1 MADHGIRGKQRAAIE
16 LALPPHAETL
26 TSCDICAIPSE
37 GHYRQAGIYEG
48 MQRGLEPRRRGLCA
62 TLLLLTKGEGGPDD
76 YSALARSF
84 RWTSLLTEVKSHSQ
98 KDRFLIA
105 LHSPDG
111 SRETGL
117 PVSPPERRS
126 AKLAFWVQQDTFSE
140 SGLSAKHAELRGF
153 SAIFREKSQGFSAV
167 ETCWRRERDS
177 LSKTLLSRR
186 NLLISKHSRN
196 AQYSKLGESLHAHCT
211 RRGRDLNPRSEEHT
225 SELQS

>member
-48 MQRGLEPRRRGLCA
+48 MQRGLEPRRRGRCA
-62 TLLLLTKGEGGPDD
+62 TLLLLTKGEGVPDD

-126 AKLAFWVQQDTFSE
+126 GPVSCGATGRDRNCRPYLPT
-140 SGLSAKHAELRGF
+140 GGAELRGRT
-153 SAIFREKSQGFSAV
+153 SAGA
-167 ETCWRRERDS
+167 D
-177 LSKTLLSRR
+177 
-186 NLLISKHSRN
+186 
-196 AQYSKLGESLHAHCT
+196 
-211 RRGRDLNPRSEEHT
+211 
-225 SELQS
+225 

>member
-48 MQRGLEPRRRGLCA
+48 MQRGLEPRRRGRCA
-62 TLLLLTKGEGGPDD
+62 TLLLLTKGEGVPDD

-153 SAIFREKSQGFSAV
+153 SAIFRGKSQGFSAV
-167 ETCWRRERDS
+167 ETCWRREVDS
-177 LSKTLLSRR
+177 NSRYPFG
-186 NLLISKHSRN
+186 LW
-196 AQYSKLGESLHAHCT
+196 
-211 RRGRDLNPRSEEHT
+211 P
-225 SELQS
+225 